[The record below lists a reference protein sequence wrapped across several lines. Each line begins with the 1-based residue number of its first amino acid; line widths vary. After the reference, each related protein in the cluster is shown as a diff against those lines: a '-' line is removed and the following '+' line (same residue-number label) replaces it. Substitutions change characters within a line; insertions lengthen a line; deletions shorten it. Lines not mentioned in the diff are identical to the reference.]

1 MKKNP
6 ILEVTTVTTLRV
18 DSLDF
23 PPVIVCPP
31 KVCSFTFFGTS
42 YYLSASPKICSFLF
56 FGISYIFLSASPKG
70 LSLSTS
76 LKFDLTRLANTTLN
90 SETKSRLKLKA
101 LEVFFKRTAE
111 LRAQK
116 ILDLVNDQNMEAVF
130 QGFQNIPEI
139 KGGTV
144 EVRMSS
150 SRGSITSF
158 GYGQPYSGR

>member
-1 MKKNP
+1 ML
-6 ILEVTTVTTLRV
+6 I
-18 DSLDF
+18 
-23 PPVIVCPP
+23 
-31 KVCSFTFFGTS
+31 
-42 YYLSASPKICSFLF
+42 YF
-56 FGISYIFLSASPKG
+56 FGISYLIYHFYFFLAHPSIYLLLSRHHLLFWHVISFSSAPPKG

-76 LKFDLTRLANTTLN
+76 LKFDLTRLANRTLT

-139 KGGTV
+139 KGDTV

>member
-1 MKKNP
+1 MLFYFFLAHP
-6 ILEVTTVTTLRV
+6 IIYLLLRRYAH
-18 DSLDF
+18 
-23 PPVIVCPP
+23 
-31 KVCSFTFFGTS
+31 FF
-42 YYLSASPKICSFLF
+42 F

-76 LKFDLTRLANTTLN
+76 LKFDLTRLANTTLT

-101 LEVFFKRTAE
+101 LELFFKRTAE

-116 ILDLVNDQNMEAVF
+116 MLDLVNDQNMEAVF

-139 KGGTV
+139 KGDTV

-150 SRGSITSF
+150 SKGSITSF

>member
-1 MKKNP
+1 M
-6 ILEVTTVTTLRV
+6 
-18 DSLDF
+18 SYYSSA
-23 PPVIVCPP
+23 PP
-31 KVCSFTFFGTS
+31 KAYSFTFFGTA
-42 YYLSASPKICSFLF
+42 YYL
-56 FGISYIFLSASPKG
+56 LSAPPKG

-76 LKFDLTRLANTTLN
+76 LKFDLTRLANTTLT

-139 KGGTV
+139 KGDTV

>member
-1 MKKNP
+1 M
-6 ILEVTTVTTLRV
+6 TTLRV

-31 KVCSFTFFGTS
+31 K
-42 YYLSASPKICSFLF
+42 ACSFLF
-56 FGISYIFLSASPKG
+56 FGMSYILLSAPLKG

-76 LKFDLTRLANTTLN
+76 LKFDLTRLANTTLT

-101 LEVFFKRTAE
+101 VEVFFKRTAE

-139 KGGTV
+139 KGDTV